1 MQRIA
6 IFVFTALALMILNPK
21 AGSAQAALL
30 IEQPYGFFGL
40 VNPTGHNAVYFE
52 RICAETPV
60 LLRRCQ
66 PGELGAV
73 LSRYQGISGFD
84 WVAIPLVPYLY
95 SVENI
100 SSVQPREDKL
110 MVMRLRSRYHEAHL
124 LGLGDNLSPGNLVK
138 GGWTQLIGT
147 AYERRIYAFRF
158 ETTQA
163 QDDTLIA
170 QLNAQSNHSHF
181 DLIVNNCSDF
191 ARKLLNFY
199 YPGTFRRALFPDAGV
214 STPKQLAHK
223 LARYARK
230 HPEINLTVFEIPQIP
245 GSRRL
250 SHSNKDVDESLATTL
265 YAIPIALAN
274 PYLAGALFVDYLV
287 RGRYRIVPKHPM
299 VLTPEELTAWARPA
313 CERSSELAQ
322 SPGAVPRDAAW
333 MMLPGFAALSPF
345 ESPLQV
351 FDEPTLR
358 DRYVSHE

>member
-1 MQRIA
+1 
-6 IFVFTALALMILNPK
+6 
-21 AGSAQAALL
+21 
-30 IEQPYGFFGL
+30 
-40 VNPTGHNAVYFE
+40 
-52 RICAETPV
+52 
-60 LLRRCQ
+60 
-66 PGELGAV
+66 
-73 LSRYQGISGFD
+73 
-84 WVAIPLVPYLY
+84 
-95 SVENI
+95 
-100 SSVQPREDKL
+100 
-110 MVMRLRSRYHEAHL
+110 
-124 LGLGDNLSPGNLVK
+124 
-138 GGWTQLIGT
+138 
-147 AYERRIYAFRF
+147 
-158 ETTQA
+158 
-163 QDDTLIA
+163 
-170 QLNAQSNHSHF
+170 
-181 DLIVNNCSDF
+181 
-191 ARKLLNFY
+191 
-199 YPGTFRRALFPDAGV
+199 V